1 MSTTTTQDITDTI
14 ESTQSLCTL
23 LKAIKA
29 SGLADTL
36 KGAGRFTIFA
46 PTDEA
51 FEQIPVSTLEAV
63 MEDADRLQS
72 FLKNH
77 IMAGKH
83 MVCDISCMD
92 TVQSLEGQD
101 LRVST
106 KAGCKINNACVC
118 QADIECS
125 NGVIH
130 IIDRVLLPE

>member
-1 MSTTTTQDITDTI
+1 MSTTTTQDIFDTI
-14 ESTQSLCTL
+14 NSTNSLSTL
-23 LKAIKA
+23 FKAINA

-36 KGAGRFTIFA
+36 KGTGRFTIFA

-51 FEQIPVSTLEAV
+51 FEQIPKSTLEAV
-63 MEDADRLQS
+63 LEDADKLQS
-72 FLKNH
+72 CLKNH
-77 IMAGKH
+77 VVAGKQ
-83 MVCDISCMD
+83 MLCDISCTD

>member
-1 MSTTTTQDITDTI
+1 MSTTTTQDIIDTVK
-14 ESTQSLCTL
+14 STNSLRTL
-23 LKAIKA
+23 FKAIKA

-51 FEQIPVSTLEAV
+51 FAQIPESKLESI
-63 MEDADRLQS
+63 MENADRLKS
-72 FLKNH
+72 CLKNH
-77 IMAGKH
+77 VVAGKY
-83 MVCDISCMD
+83 MVYDISCMD
-92 TVQSLEGQD
+92 TMQSLEDQD

>member
-1 MSTTTTQDITDTI
+1 MSTTITQDIFDTVK
-14 ESTQSLCTL
+14 STKTLCTL
-23 LKAIKA
+23 FKAINA

-51 FEQIPVSTLEAV
+51 FEQIPESKLEAV
-63 MEDADRLQS
+63 MKDADRLKS
-72 FLKNH
+72 CLKNH
-77 IMAGKH
+77 VVAGKY
-83 MVCDISCMD
+83 MVYDISCMD

-106 KAGCKINNACVC
+106 KAGCKINDACVC

-130 IIDRVLLPE
+130 IIDKVLLPK